1 MICSYCDAEIAE
13 ISGFCPECGRAIKSA
28 GAAEAEEAKAP
39 SLPWALL
46 GALAYVATVPAVV
59 CLAIPRL
66 RRDSFARFHCWQSV
80 LFGLLTLVAMVAMRL
95 WFALL
100 SLLPGI
106 GFLLACLSVGIA
118 CLALGM
124 LWLVVV
130 VKAALGQTYKLP
142 WIGRQAARLAR

>member
-1 MICSYCDAEIAE
+1 MICAYCDAEMPE
-13 ISGFCPECGRAIKSA
+13 ISGFCPECGRAINSA
-28 GAAEAEEAKAP
+28 ASGEDGEAKAP
-39 SLPWALL
+39 SLRLALL

-66 RRDSFARFHCWQSV
+66 RRDRFARFHCWQSV
-80 LFGLLTLVAMVAMRL
+80 LFGLLTLLALVAMRL

-118 CLALGM
+118 CLALMM
-124 LWLVVV
+124 LWLVLV
-130 VKAALGQTYKLP
+130 VKAALGQTYQLP
-142 WIGRQAARLAR
+142 WIGRQAARLAQ